1 MPSPP
6 VLEIEA
12 LLAPIPGDEPAGS
25 GVPLPVREELDQAR
39 KEIDPNDFDEQD
51 PMRPTEAKRA
61 DWPRIVSICQE
72 ILAESSKDLMIVARL
87 TEALVKVHGFA
98 GLRDGLSL
106 FHRLVD
112 EAWDR
117 VRPVIE
123 EPDDLEARATAFN
136 WLDDPDR
143 GSRFPTTVR
152 VIPILS
158 TGKMDLSW
166 MAWNLSRKTKGGPTP
181 EEFDQLINAA
191 PRAACALVFEDLEE
205 TVAIFQQLC
214 EQLNARM
221 GQLAP
226 GLTSLRQAVFE
237 CRTLAKQ
244 ILDRKGPEPDSE
256 TSGEGATEGSA
267 EEGGGGGGGG
277 GGISVSRVMQSR
289 AQVYARLAEAAE
301 LLGQLEPHSPIP
313 YLIRRAVQ
321 LGDLSFPDLVKA
333 LISDSS
339 VRADLGRSLGI
350 DELRDY

>member
-6 VLEIEA
+6 IIDFVA

-39 KEIDPNDFDEQD
+39 KEVDPNDFDPED

-61 DWPRIVSICQE
+61 DWPRIIDICQE
-72 ILAESSKDLMIVARL
+72 ILVESSKDLMLVARL
-87 TEALVKVHGFA
+87 TEALTKVHGFV
-98 GLRDGLSL
+98 GLRDGLDL
-106 FHRLVD
+106 FRRLVD

-117 VRPVIE
+117 IRPVIE

-152 VIPILS
+152 MIPVIS
-158 TGKMDLSW
+158 SGNVALSW
-166 MAWNLSRKTKGGPTP
+166 LEWSQSRKGKGAVTA
-181 EEFDQLINAA
+181 EAFDLAVNAA
-191 PRAACALVFEDLEE
+191 PRAACVLVFEDIEE
-205 TVAIFQQLC
+205 TVSIFQSLC

-244 ILDRKGPEPDSE
+244 ILDRKGPEAE
-256 TSGEGATEGSA
+256 AVEEGSVGVA
-267 EEGGGGGGGG
+267 GSEGGGGGGEGFSIG
-277 GGISVSRVMQSR
+277 RAMQSR
-289 AQVYARLAEAAE
+289 AQIYARLSEAAE
-301 LLGQLEPHSPIP
+301 ILGQLEPHSPIP

-321 LGDLSFPDLVKA
+321 LGDLSFPDLIKA
-333 LISDSS
+333 LINDSS
-339 VRADLGRSLGI
+339 VRDDLGRSLGI
-350 DELRDY
+350 EDLRN

>member
-1 MPSPP
+1 MPSAP
-6 VLEIEA
+6 VIDIEA
-12 LLAPIPGDEPAGS
+12 LIAPIPGDEPAGS

-39 KEIDPNDFDEQD
+39 KEIDPADFDPED
-51 PMRPTEAKRA
+51 PMRPTDAKWA
-61 DWPRIVSICQE
+61 EWPRIVDMCQE
-72 ILAESSKDLMIVARL
+72 ILVESSKDLMIVARL

-112 EAWDR
+112 QAWDR
-117 VRPVIE
+117 LRPVIE

-152 VIPILS
+152 LIPILPGGE
-158 TGKMDLSW
+158 GKVNLSW
-166 MAWNLSRKTKGGPTP
+166 MEWNQSRKGKGGLTA
-181 EEFDQLINAA
+181 EAFDLAINAV

-205 TVAIFQQLC
+205 TVAVFQQLC

-221 GQLAP
+221 GQVAP

-244 ILDRKGPEPDSE
+244 ILDRKGPAAEAE
-256 TSGEGATEGSA
+256 TSEEGATEGSA
-267 EEGGGGGGGG
+267 EEGGGGGGFSIG
-277 GGISVSRVMQSR
+277 RAMQSR
-289 AQVYARLAEAAE
+289 AQVYARLAEAAD

-321 LGDLSFPDLVKA
+321 LGDLSFPDLIKA

-339 VRADLGRSLGI
+339 VRNDLGRSLGI
-350 DELRDY
+350 EDLRD